1 MADTARIF
9 QLGFAVSFVYIYIY
23 MYICTINHV
32 QYEQAEL
39 RVLVRLT
46 MRVERKRMEEK
57 KGGRQPL
64 KKKLI
69 LIKKTSLG

>member
-9 QLGFAVSFVYIYIY
+9 QLGFAVSFVYIY